1 MNEESR
7 PPEQRKATGI
17 RALRTGLEVPQFQK
31 NMVLK
36 QDLVI
41 GTGYLATGVKR
52 VEPNFIVSARV
63 FSEHHVWLIVTS

>member
-1 MNEESR
+1 MNQESR
-7 PPEQRKATGI
+7 HPEQRKATGI
-17 RALRTGLEVPQFQK
+17 GAVHTRLEVPQFQK

-41 GTGYLATGVKR
+41 GTRSGVGQI
-52 VEPNFIVSARV
+52 ELSFIVIPRV